1 MKKKLV
7 RLISAA
13 LIGTM
18 ALCMVACGGTEAGS
32 NGGNETKE
40 EGNDGGDEVTT
51 DGDEADAPDN
61 SEAEAENAG
70 NGGEANTDVSIGIV
84 VKTATN
90 AHFQDIAYGAML
102 AGKELGIEV
111 KVDNTSTEA
120 DVDGQ
125 ITKCENMISSG
136 VDALILTANDS
147 DGVSA
152 AVEAAHDAKI
162 PFVTVDTTITNQWGD
177 DVKEYMPNYI
187 GVNHTD
193 MAYEM
198 AKQIFDAL
206 GGEGNVVILR
216 GVDAA
221 SSSQERTAGFERAV
235 EEYEGIELIQSQSAN
250 YDQDTAVSTMSDII
264 QANKDIQAVL
274 CCNDLMAVGA
284 VTALEENGI
293 AVGKDG
299 VLVAG
304 IDGNY
309 IALQSIQEGKMYASA
324 YDWSILQGY
333 YAVLQAYDL
342 INGEEVAEETYT
354 PDTII
359 TGENVEDYLPHG
371 EELSNWQM
379 GSDIGEVS
387 DYMNGFVQ
395 MGKEM

>member
-1 MKKKLV
+1 MKQKFMKW
-7 RLISAA
+7 ITAA

-18 ALCMVACGGTEAGS
+18 AFSLAACGGTGTKDSETVSGNETAAGS
-32 NGGNETKE
+32 EEETGGNE
-40 EGNDGGDEVTT
+40 
-51 DGDEADAPDN
+51 
-61 SEAEAENAG
+61 AG
-70 NGGEANTDVSIGIV
+70 NGESSEGAKEQGAGEETAKEDVTIGIV

-102 AGKELGIEV
+102 AGKELGIKV
-111 KVDNTSTEA
+111 KVDNTATES

-136 VDALILTANDS
+136 ADALILTANDS

-152 AVEAAHDAKI
+152 AVDAAHSAGI

-177 DVKEYMPNYI
+177 EGKEYLPNYI
-187 GVNHTD
+187 GVDHTE
-193 MAYEM
+193 MAYRM
-198 AKQIFDAL
+198 AKQVFDKL
-206 GGEGNVVILR
+206 GGQGNVVILR

-221 SSSQERTAGFERAV
+221 SSSQERTAGFERAI
-235 EEYEGIELIQSQSAN
+235 EEYEGIELVQSQSAE
-250 YDQDTAVSTMSDII
+250 YDQDKAASTMSDIL
-264 QANKDIQAVL
+264 QGNKEIQAVL

-284 VTALEENGI
+284 ITALEENKI
-293 AVGKDG
+293 PVGEDG

-342 INGEEVAEETYT
+342 IRGKEVPEETFT

-359 TGENVEDYLPHG
+359 TGENVEEYLPHG

-379 GSDIGEVS
+379 GSEIGDVS
-387 DYMNGFVQ
+387 DYMKEFVKK
-395 MGKEM
+395 GEAL